1 MIFSIKRE
9 FIRFEDKLLEVV
21 RSFREDH
28 IKDVEA
34 VKRHYECTTVL
45 RKNGFMY
52 FCTEVPEA
60 EIIEDESISLPE
72 SPSEESLS
80 E

>member
-1 MIFSIKRE
+1 MMFSLKRD
-9 FIRFEDKLLEVV
+9 FIRHEEKLLEVI
-21 RSFREDH
+21 RHFREDH

-34 VKRHYECTTVL
+34 VKQYYDCTIVL

-52 FCTEVPEA
+52 FCIEIPEA
-60 EIIEDESISLPE
+60 EVIEDVITQPEELPMTE
-72 SPSEESLS
+72 NLS

>member
-9 FIRFEDKLLEVV
+9 FIRFDDKLFEVV

-34 VKRHYECTTVL
+34 VKQHYECTMVL
-45 RKNGFMY
+45 RKNRFMY
-52 FCTEVPEA
+52 FCTEVTEA
-60 EIIEDESISLPE
+60 EIVEEETTLLPE
-72 SPSEESLS
+72 SPSEENLS

>member
-1 MIFSIKRE
+1 M
-9 FIRFEDKLLEVV
+9 
-21 RSFREDH
+21 
-28 IKDVEA
+28 
-34 VKRHYECTTVL
+34 VL

-60 EIIEDESISLPE
+60 EIVEEETTSLPE
-72 SPSEESLS
+72 SPSEEILS